1 MKFDGQV
8 EVAAVDR
15 RAYETARD
23 VVAMVAVVSR
33 KMEVDSAYI
42 ERKCHVRL

>member
-1 MKFDGQV
+1 MKLDGRV

-15 RAYETARD
+15 KARVTVRD
-23 VVAMVAVVSR
+23 AVAMVAVVSR
-33 KMEVDSAYI
+33 KMKVDSAYI